1 MAELTAQQEAKLE
14 AMDAKVPE
22 HEAFLAIIT
31 EAHPEAAANFGAW
44 MRNAIADIGLKRAGR
59 LIRGL

>member
-1 MAELTAQQEAKLE
+1 MAEPTTRQEARLE

-22 HEAFLAIIT
+22 HEAFLAIIA
-31 EAHPEAAANFGAW
+31 EAHPDAAANFGAW
-44 MRNAIADIGLKRAGR
+44 MRNAVADIGLKRAGR